1 MSKHILIVGADR
13 RLGISLAAALIA
25 SGHRIV
31 TAGGKT
37 EPLKGLARNVLASF
51 PDPTAVYASVD
62 PDQRPY
68 GKKARRALRGGR
80 HG

>member
-1 MSKHILIVGADR
+1 MSKRILIVGADR
-13 RLGISLAAALIA
+13 SLGISLAAALTA

-31 TAGGKT
+31 TVGGKT
-37 EPLKGLARNVLASF
+37 EPLEALARTALASLSE
-51 PDPTAVYASVD
+51 PTAVYASVD
-62 PDQRPY
+62 PDPRPY